1 MEALNFLKFWKPT
14 TFGPVLEVDNEVEEE
29 EEEEEEDSFFDLE
42 LTTPDFDQKEKNP
55 DEKATR
61 ETESLDLQEEK
72 ASVPA
77 KTPSSRELCYPK
89 PSISPSPIDS
99 ISKRKILPLEPINP
113 KPQSP
118 IALLKSAPTFRVF
131 TFKKSKSRRTETT
144 EKTREA
150 MSFVDNRKQLRPE
163 GKLLTVRFSFEEEA
177 SNVSRLTRE
186 SSSRRTGT
194 TKRQDHT
201 SDDTKTEQRFSKD
214 VIQKYLKLVKPLYVK
229 VSKRCSEKTTTP
241 SPAADF
247 FMASPA
253 SSTAMTASTASPKD
267 RPVNNFPAGIRTVC
281 KHLGKSKSSSS
292 AAAASTAQPPANR
305 RDDSLLQQHDG
316 IQSAILHCKRSF
328 NSSRDSFSLSRSTSD
343 SSSMK
348 SCSSD
353 SYRLSNSAS
362 ETSHD
367 FSARSSIEEGRG
379 VNI

>member
-14 TFGPVLEVDNEVEEE
+14 TTFTTPVLEVDNEVD
-29 EEEEEEDSFFDLE
+29 EEEEEDSFFDLE
-42 LTTPDFDQKEKNP
+42 LTAPDFDNKKKNP
-55 DEKATR
+55 DEKSTV
-61 ETESLDLQEEK
+61 ETKRVDLDEERGTQ
-72 ASVPA
+72 PA
-77 KTPSSRELCYPK
+77 KTLSGRELCYPK
-89 PSISPSPIDS
+89 PSLALSPIDS
-99 ISKRKILPLEPINP
+99 ISKRKVLPLGPITS

-131 TFKKSKSRRTETT
+131 MFKKSKSRGT
-144 EKTREA
+144 EKKIETE
-150 MSFVDNRKQLRPE
+150 SLGSHYKHQKQE
-163 GKLLTVRFSFEEEA
+163 GKLFAVRFNVEEA
-177 SNVSRLTRE
+177 SNVSKLSRDN
-186 SSSRRTGT
+186 SSRRASSSSSSSS
-194 TKRQDHT
+194 TKRQDQS

-229 VSKRCSEKTTTP
+229 VSKRYNGKANP
-241 SPAADF
+241 SPADF
-247 FMASPA
+247 FMSSPA
-253 SSTAMTASTASPKD
+253 SSPATMASMASPKD
-267 RPVNNFPAGIRTVC
+267 RPGNLPAGIRTVC

-292 AAAASTAQPPANR
+292 SAAIGAQPPVNR

-367 FSARSSIEEGRG
+367 FSARSSIEDGRCL
-379 VNI
+379 NI

>member
-29 EEEEEEDSFFDLE
+29 EEEEEDSFFDLE
-42 LTTPDFDQKEKNP
+42 LTTPDFDHKEKNP

-72 ASVPA
+72 ASVPD

-89 PSISPSPIDS
+89 PSISLSPIDS

-131 TFKKSKSRRTETT
+131 TFKKSKSRGTETT

-150 MSFVDNRKQLRPE
+150 VSFVDNRKQLRPE
-163 GKLLTVRFSFEEEA
+163 GKLFTVRLSVEEAA

-194 TKRQDHT
+194 AKRQDQT
-201 SDDTKTEQRFSKD
+201 PDDTKTEQRFSKD

-229 VSKRCSEKTTTP
+229 VSKRYSEKTTNP

-247 FMASPA
+247 FIASPA
-253 SSTAMTASTASPKD
+253 SSPAMTASMASSKD
-267 RPVNNFPAGIRTVC
+267 RPGNNFPAGIRTVC

-292 AAAASTAQPPANR
+292 AVASTAQPPANR